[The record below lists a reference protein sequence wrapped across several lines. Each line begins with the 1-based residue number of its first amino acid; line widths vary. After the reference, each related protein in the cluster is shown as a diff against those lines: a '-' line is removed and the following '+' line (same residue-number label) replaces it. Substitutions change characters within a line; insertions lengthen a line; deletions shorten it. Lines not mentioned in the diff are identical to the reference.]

1 MDKQTFCSS
10 QTTSNTSRYAAAL
23 YRRGTR
29 DGAPRVAPGGWAGR
43 GGPPPNARRR
53 GARPVGMADGQGT
66 GLGHLEGLPTSHAQP
81 GRDGL
86 RAIVLPGH
94 SQPSF

>member
-29 DGAPRVAPGGWAGR
+29 DGAPCVAPGGWG
-43 GGPPPNARRR
+43 
-53 GARPVGMADGQGT
+53 GT
-66 GLGHLEGLPTSHAQP
+66 G
-81 GRDGL
+81 R
-86 RAIVLPGH
+86 
-94 SQPSF
+94 PSPEC

>member
-29 DGAPRVAPGGWAGR
+29 AWAPLQGSWGGDGSRM
-43 GGPPPNARRR
+43 GGPPGLVCSPSLECQT
-53 GARPVGMADGQGT
+53 PVG
-66 GLGHLEGLPTSHAQP
+66 P
-81 GRDGL
+81 G
-86 RAIVLPGH
+86 P
-94 SQPSF
+94 

>member
-29 DGAPRVAPGGWAGR
+29 DGAPRVAPGGWG
-43 GGPPPNARRR
+43 
-53 GARPVGMADGQGT
+53 GT
-66 GLGHLEGLPTSHAQP
+66 G
-81 GRDGL
+81 R
-86 RAIVLPGH
+86 
-94 SQPSF
+94 PSPEC

>member
-29 DGAPRVAPGGWAGR
+29 NEAPRVAPGGWG
-43 GGPPPNARRR
+43 
-53 GARPVGMADGQGT
+53 GT
-66 GLGHLEGLPTSHAQP
+66 G
-81 GRDGL
+81 R
-86 RAIVLPGH
+86 
-94 SQPSF
+94 PSPEC

>member
-29 DGAPRVAPGGWAGR
+29 DGTGR
-43 GGPPPNARRR
+43 
-53 GARPVGMADGQGT
+53 
-66 GLGHLEGLPTSHAQP
+66 
-81 GRDGL
+81 
-86 RAIVLPGH
+86 
-94 SQPSF
+94 PSPEC